1 MPEMTFE
8 KLLARGPNIPG
19 DHAAE
24 IIESI
29 QISAKYEGYLKRQM
43 DQVTRLKDLE
53 TRPIPEGINFKIV
66 SGLGREA
73 VEKLGKHRPRTFGQA
88 LRLDGVT
95 PADLS
100 LLAVYLT
107 QHGYVI
113 GEAVAGE

>member
-1 MPEMTFE
+1 MPDMSFD
-8 KLLARGPNIPG
+8 KLLERGAKIPG
-19 DHAAE
+19 EPSGE
-24 IIESI
+24 IIELI
-29 QISAKYEGYLKRQM
+29 QIAAKYEGYLKRQI
-43 DQVTRLKDLE
+43 DQVERLKDLE
-53 TRPIPEGINFKIV
+53 TRAIPDGINFKVV

-100 LLAVYLT
+100 LLAIYLT

-113 GEAVAGE
+113 GEAVAG